1 MKEKI
6 YNSVVVRFIEHR
18 NVGARCNVPL
28 PNRRGKMNQRG
39 ATFIMVAVSMLVIF
53 GFAVLAIDVSMMLL
67 ARTQLKNAADSAA
80 LAGASVLALDDTA
93 TGRATEEAIRFAGY
107 NVAIQEGM
115 SSVAIV
121 DTDVTFPEEN
131 MITVHTHRTVDTKD
145 PVSLFFLRVM
155 NLARDSTSDNK
166 GNVEARSSA
175 RVSGVC
181 ATDCVKPW
189 CPPDRWDDRDGD
201 GVFDWWDVNKNGV
214 YDPPADSG
222 EWYDWSETGYMPSK
236 DLGTQIVLQL
246 NNSPKWQEKWYYA
259 IDYPPINKGTPNT
272 GGDWYR
278 EYIAGCEPQL
288 IEIGDYVRLEP
299 GGKVGPTKQGLE
311 SLIKLDPT
319 AEWGG
324 DDVINSAFAVSPR
337 IVKLCLFDPMFEVRK
352 DKDVDGKE
360 FSYVK
365 IAKIMVIFIEGYNEN
380 ADITGWF
387 IKLAT
392 QGESCDKESF
402 MYKVALVP
410 GPEEE

>member
-1 MKEKI
+1 MREKAGI
-6 YNSVVVRFIEHR
+6 
-18 NVGARCNVPL
+18 L
-28 PNRRGKMNQRG
+28 KNQRG
-39 ATFIMVAVSMLVIF
+39 ATLIVVAISMVVIF

-80 LAGASVLALDDTA
+80 LAGAMALALYDNPDSA
-93 TGRATEEAIRFAGY
+93 TSAAKKFAAL
-107 NVAIQEGM
+107 NVAVQE
-115 SSVAIV
+115 SLSPVLIR
-121 DTDVTFPEEN
+121 DEDITFPDEN
-131 MITVHTHRTVDTKD
+131 TIQVRTHRTRIGETDER
-145 PVSLFFLRVM
+145 VSLFFLRVI
-155 NLARDSTSDNK
+155 NSASDNK
-166 GNVEARSSA
+166 DSVTATSRA

-189 CPPDRWDDRDGD
+189 CPPDRWEEVDT
-201 GVFDWWDVNKNGV
+201 NGIFEP
-214 YDPPADSG
+214 DKG
-222 EWYDWSETGYMPSK
+222 EWYDSMETGYLPSK

-246 NNSPKWQEKWYYA
+246 HNSPEWQEKWYYA

-272 GGDWYR
+272 GGAWYR

-299 GGKVGPTKQGLE
+299 GGMVGPTKQGLE

-324 DDVINSAFAVSPR
+324 VDVINSAFAVSPR
-337 IVKLCLFDPMFEVRK
+337 IVKLCLFDPMFGVRK

-365 IAKIMVIFIEGYNEN
+365 IAKIMVIFIEGYNEK
-380 ADITGWF
+380 ADITGRF

-392 QGESCDKESF
+392 QGQGCEDESF

>member
-1 MKEKI
+1 MKRTSGLLVNE
-6 YNSVVVRFIEHR
+6 
-18 NVGARCNVPL
+18 
-28 PNRRGKMNQRG
+28 RG
-39 ATFIMVAVSMLVIF
+39 ATFIMVAVSMMVIL

-67 ARTQLKNAADSAA
+67 ARTQLKNAADAA
-80 LAGASVLALDDTA
+80 VLAGASALALDSSDTDGA
-93 TGRATEEAIRFAGY
+93 TAAAIRFAGL

-131 MITVHTHRTVDTKD
+131 MITVHTHRTADTKD
-145 PVSLFFLRVM
+145 PVSLFFLRM
-155 NLARDSTSDNK
+155 INSASGNK
-166 GNVEARSSA
+166 GSVQARSSA
-175 RVSGVC
+175 RVSAVC

-189 CPPDRWDDRDGD
+189 CPPDRWEDLDNDSI
-201 GVFDWWDVNKNGV
+201 
-214 YDPPADSG
+214 YDPG
-222 EWYDWSETGYMPSK
+222 EPYDPWGTGYIPAK

-246 NNSPKWQEKWYYA
+246 HNSPNWQEKWYYA

-278 EYIAGCEPQL
+278 EYIGACEPCL
-288 IEIGDYVRLEP
+288 IERDDYVRVEP

-337 IVKLCLFDPMFEVRK
+337 IVKLCLFDPVFGVRK

-365 IAKIMVIFIEGYNEN
+365 ITKIMVIFIEGYNEN
-380 ADITGWF
+380 ADITGRF
-387 IKLAT
+387 MRIAS
-392 QGESCDKESF
+392 QGENCDEPSF
-402 MYKVALVP
+402 LYKVALVP
-410 GPEEE
+410 GPEEQ